1 MAKKTMV
8 LIAVFAAVLVVG
20 VGAAFGMNRMD
31 RGEMHRGGMTGGGH
45 MMNGTA
51 MMTGGHMM
59 AAWQSAGSTPSTI
72 AGAREVTITAKDLS
86 FTPAEV
92 SVKPGEA
99 INIAFHNAD
108 EMVHDFTIPSLGVH
122 VVAQPGAT
130 ATFGV
135 TVASPGAYEFFCTVP
150 GHAAA
155 GMHGT
160 ITAAR

>member
-8 LIAVFAAVLVVG
+8 LIAVFAAVLVLG

-31 RGEMHRGGMTGGGH
+31 RGGMHQGGMMGGGH
-45 MMNGTA
+45 MMNDPG
-51 MMTGGHMM
+51 MMAGGHMM
-59 AAWQSAGSTPSTI
+59 PAWQSASSTPSTI

-92 SVKPGEA
+92 SAKPGEA

-108 EMVHDFTIPSLGVH
+108 EMVHDFTIPSLGGH
-122 VVAQPGAT
+122 DVAQPDAT
-130 ATFGV
+130 VTFGV
-135 TVASPGAYEFFCTVP
+135 TIASPGAYQFLCTVP
-150 GHAAA
+150 GHASA

-160 ITAAR
+160 ISAGN